1 MLFWKEREVLNL
13 KELRKK
19 NHLTQGELA
28 ELIGVSK
35 STINA
40 WESDYDKLLSASYIS
55 IMRLC
60 DELNVR
66 PCDLIDDDDWKM

>member
-1 MLFWKEREVLNL
+1 MIWDENERLNL
-13 KELRKK
+13 KDLRKK

-28 ELIGVSK
+28 DQIGVSK

-60 DELNVR
+60 EELNVR